1 MPYRLRY
8 QVWCD
13 FMPAGVG
20 PMAAQLAPM
29 QGDAGGSSGAQT
41 LELFNVAGGQ
51 IVVGGGT
58 NNALVT
64 GDVTTLTNAMA
75 ADISAQMNVAATL
88 ARLAGFA
95 TGSP

>member
-1 MPYRLRY
+1 MPYRMRY
-8 QVWCD
+8 AVWVD
-13 FMPAGVG
+13 FMPAGAG
-20 PMAAQLAPM
+20 PMSANLAPM
-29 QGDAGGSSGAQT
+29 QGDKGGASGAQT
-41 LELFNVAGGQ
+41 LELFNVSGGQ

-75 ADISAQMNVAATL
+75 ADISAQMNVATTL

-95 TGSP
+95 SGSP

>member
-1 MPYRLRY
+1 MPYRMRY
-8 QVWCD
+8 QVYVD
-13 FMPAGVG
+13 FMPAGAG

-29 QGDAGGSSGAQT
+29 QGASGGASGAQT

-51 IVVGGGT
+51 VVVGGGT
-58 NNALVT
+58 NNALVS

-95 TGSP
+95 SGSP